1 MIRTILTPDNQDLS
15 IHIPESYIGRKIE
28 VLLYAV
34 DELNNDEIPKKKKP
48 SDFRGKLKLT
58 DEQYADLQNHL
69 KDVRNEWNN
78 DI

>member
-1 MIRTILTPDNQDLS
+1 MIRTILTPENQDLS

-34 DELNNDEIPKKKKP
+34 DELNIDETRKKKKS
-48 SDFRGKLKLT
+48 SDFRGKLNLT
-58 DEQYADLQNHL
+58 DEQYTDLQNHL